1 MQATVNN
8 PGFRV
13 IGFIGFR
20 DTSIV
25 WYTIVYWEYLIF
37 GGVGVLVLMGGS
49 SRLVWSFGIVLNIF
63 SEYLYEKIVD
73 CSSCE
78 KLRK

>member
-20 DTSIV
+20 VTFIV

-37 GGVGVLVLMGGS
+37 GGWGCVSIRGKVTTGPVRVDIGVPLV
-49 SRLVWSFGIVLNIF
+49 VWYNP
-63 SEYLYEKIVD
+63 LYI
-73 CSSCE
+73 
-78 KLRK
+78 L